1 MTCVVPK
8 ARVTKNQGSSSI
20 LDRNSGGLGNL
31 GFKKSD
37 FIIYSHSGKMFFLYN
52 CLWNSLGKCLNKVF
66 VRSSGSRPSHKV
78 GDPGRPD
85 PEMEGGGGVRV
96 WGWGGVSKKIS
107 FGPSGLSL
115 F

>member
-37 FIIYSHSGKMFFLYN
+37 FIIYSHSGKMFFLYD

-66 VRSSGSRPSHKV
+66 VSSGGSRPSHKV
-78 GDPGRPD
+78 GGPGRPD
-85 PEMEGGGGVRV
+85 PEKGGGGVRV
-96 WGWGGVSKKIS
+96 WGWGGGSKKIS